1 MNIPSSRNATEI
13 VTACLVP
20 GERLLWTGRP
30 QQGLALRASDLLF
43 IPFMSLWLTMAM
55 WGLIVSLRQE
65 GLTTLKFTAPFVLF
79 GVAFVFA
86 RYWFDAKLRGRTFY
100 GLTDRRA
107 IIVTY
112 WLQQEI
118 NSVYLKELLELR
130 FTRRSDQTGTLEF
143 FTDLGGFN
151 RWRGVG
157 FGYNRSGLWWPGT
170 RHRRFLIPP
179 AFEMI
184 ANPLE
189 VEQLI
194 LKARDEAKASAT
206 MQSLANEP

>member
-30 QQGLALRASDLLF
+30 KQGFALRGSDSFFILGMTLLVVCAIGVIIAMWRQMGVTSLQFSLLF
-43 IPFMSLWLTMAM
+43 LLSPVTFIAT
-55 WGLIVSLRQE
+55 Q
-65 GLTTLKFTAPFVLF
+65 
-79 GVAFVFA
+79 
-86 RYWFDAKLRGRTFY
+86 YWFDAKLRGRTFY
-100 GLTDRRA
+100 GVTNQRA
-107 IIVTY
+107 IIVNY
-112 WLQQEI
+112 WLRQETQ
-118 NSVYLKELLELR
+118 SVYYKDLLELR
-130 FTRRSDQTGTLEF
+130 PTQRWDHTGTLEF
-143 FTDLGGFN
+143 MIDLGRFN
-151 RWRGVG
+151 PSQRGI
-157 FGYNRSGLWWPGT
+157 FGYNRRDLWLPGIQ
-170 RHRRFLIPP
+170 HYRFPIPP

-194 LKARDEAKASAT
+194 LKAWDEAKASAT